1 MIFLKWT
8 IVNYSVYIYIYFVVE
23 NDVNENVLQSYFSS
37 TYRRARCT
45 PFYCNLRPSR
55 RSRNNTIPP
64 ICSTYQRTKKYSSPA
79 SLVYLDLCTR
89 SRFWK
94 EISRVIISRK
104 GPSLHFWHGRSGWQ
118 TARDKATFTN
128 WSRSIGGM
136 ICRGVDEFS
145 FTCNEFWFF
154 YE

>member
-1 MIFLKWT
+1 M
-8 IVNYSVYIYIYFVVE
+8 YYISSLVE

-64 ICSTYQRTKKYSSPA
+64 ICSTYQLTKKYSSPA

-94 EISRVIISRK
+94 AISRAIISREK
-104 GPSLHFWHGRSGWQ
+104 PSLHFWHGRSGWQ
-118 TARDKATFTN
+118 TAPDKPAPPSQIDRDRFEE
-128 WSRSIGGM
+128 WF
-136 ICRGVDEFS
+136 VDEFY
-145 FTCNEFWFF
+145 FEKL
-154 YE
+154 